1 VSPAPAADDLAEA
14 VRAGDRAAIARAL
27 NLADDARPSSREARR
42 RLLSALHA
50 AARPGARVIGVTG
63 PPGVGKST
71 LTARLIREW
80 LTRGR
85 RVAVLAIDPS
95 SRRSGG
101 ALLGDRIRMQLP
113 ADDAVFVRSLA
124 TRDHLGGLS
133 LSTWPSMVVLA
144 AAFDRVILETVG
156 VGQTETDIADAADL
170 VALVLQPSS
179 GDTIQFIKS
188 GIMEIPDLYVLN
200 KSDLAESSQTLRELR
215 AVLRHS
221 RERQGGDELRGEVLP
236 LFRTEALSGVG
247 IPELT
252 DALDAATDDERTVAA
267 RRHRQWAAWL
277 RLIVRD
283 EWGRRG
289 AARIDHEAVLAA
301 LDAAAG
307 DPFLA
312 AERLLTM
319 LAETSPKEPR

>member
-1 VSPAPAADDLAEA
+1 MSEQAAASELAEA
-14 VRAGDRAAIARAL
+14 VRAGDRGAIARAL
-27 NLADDARPSSREARR
+27 NLADDARPSQQATRAS
-42 RLLSALHA
+42 LLSALYA
-50 AARPGARVIGVTG
+50 APRPGARVLGITG

-71 LTARLIREW
+71 LTARLILAW
-80 LTRGR
+80 LARGL
-85 RVAVLAIDPS
+85 RVGVLAIDPS

-133 LSTWPSMVVLA
+133 LSTWPSMVVMA

-170 VALVLQPSS
+170 VALVLQPAS

-200 KSDLAESSQTLRELR
+200 KCDLPESSRTLRELR
-215 AVLRHS
+215 AVLRQARVRS
-221 RERQGGDELRGEVLP
+221 GAAAQGDGP
-236 LFRTEALSGVG
+236 LFRTEALTGTGVE
-247 IPELT
+247 ELV
-252 DALDAATDDERTVAA
+252 DALDAVLADDAAVAG
-267 RRHRQWAAWL
+267 RRRRQWAAWL
-277 RLIVRD
+277 RLMLRE

-289 AARIDHEAVLAA
+289 AAALAD
-301 LDAAAG
+301 DAPEQTLATVGG
-307 DPFLA
+307 DPFAALA
-312 AERLLTM
+312 DLNRQLGGPAAGR
-319 LAETSPKEPR
+319 S

>member
-1 VSPAPAADDLAEA
+1 MSEPAAASELAEA
-14 VRAGDRAAIARAL
+14 VRAADRGAIARAL
-27 NLADDARPSSREARR
+27 NLADDARPSQRAARAA
-42 RLLSALHA
+42 LLSSLYAGP
-50 AARPGARVIGVTG
+50 RPGARVLGITG

-71 LTARLIREW
+71 LTARLILAW
-80 LTRGR
+80 LARGL
-85 RVAVLAIDPS
+85 RVGVLAIDPS

-133 LSTWPSMVVLA
+133 LSTWPSMVVMA

-170 VALVLQPSS
+170 VALVLQPAS

-200 KSDLAESSQTLRELR
+200 KCDLPESSRTLRELR
-215 AVLRHS
+215 AVLRQA
-221 RERQGGDELRGEVLP
+221 RERAGAEAGFP
-236 LFRTEALSGVG
+236 LFRTEALTGAGVE
-247 IPELT
+247 ELVG
-252 DALDAATDDERTVAA
+252 ALDAALADDAAVAD
-267 RRHRQWAAWL
+267 RRRRQWAAWL
-277 RLIVRD
+277 RLILRD

-289 AARIDHEAVLAA
+289 VAA
-301 LDAAAG
+301 LADDAPERALAAAG
-307 DPFLA
+307 GDPFA
-312 AERLLTM
+312 ALEALHDKLGGDAAGR
-319 LAETSPKEPR
+319 P